1 MNVLLNNISSKND
14 IDDVIF
20 DHFSNHE
27 IEIIQNHPYYRL
39 ILKRSPFLYCENF
52 TKGLDLFRIKQKN
65 ALNYYSLD
73 YQSIFS
79 LLESWIPYGWSYFF
93 CQRNEIPKNLTIIHL
108 DDHSDLM
115 SPFVSVNDINECN
128 NWKDILTGHSIN
140 ILKPESVKRSIESGA
155 ITLGSILTLLVYSV
169 ENINIIHLKQNSKTI
184 LQYIK
189 KEIEIDP
196 IIVPRQKRMS
206 IKLLDDPPTDSRQYN
221 KYFRTSDIKKLT
233 TNIKDDS
240 EVFLHIDMDFFNNR
254 FNGSTD
260 WKVNSNHDQDIDQQ
274 KSIIK
279 SFCDAIA
286 QSGLLNK
293 IVHISIGL
301 SPSFYP
307 SEFWHSGLETLVY
320 ELKRNGF
327 KIIPNINIKGAYA
340 YG

>member
-1 MNVLLNNISSKND
+1 
-14 IDDVIF
+14 
-20 DHFSNHE
+20 
-27 IEIIQNHPYYRL
+27 
-39 ILKRSPFLYCENF
+39 
-52 TKGLDLFRIKQKN
+52 
-65 ALNYYSLD
+65 
-73 YQSIFS
+73 
-79 LLESWIPYGWSYFF
+79 
-93 CQRNEIPKNLTIIHL
+93 
-108 DDHSDLM
+108 M

-169 ENINIIHLKQNSKTI
+169 ENINIIHFKQNSKNI
-184 LQYIK
+184 LKYIK
-189 KEIEIDP
+189 KEIEVDP

-206 IKLLDDPPTDSRQYN
+206 IKLLDDPPTDSSQYN
-221 KYFRTSDIKKLT
+221 KYFRTSDIKKIT
-233 TNIKDDS
+233 ANIKDDS

-260 WKVNSNHDQDIDQQ
+260 WKVNSNHDPDIYQQ

-286 QSGLLNK
+286 QSGLINK

-307 SEFWHSGLETLVY
+307 SEFWYSGLVTLVY

-327 KIIPNINIKGAYA
+327 KIIPNINIKGACA